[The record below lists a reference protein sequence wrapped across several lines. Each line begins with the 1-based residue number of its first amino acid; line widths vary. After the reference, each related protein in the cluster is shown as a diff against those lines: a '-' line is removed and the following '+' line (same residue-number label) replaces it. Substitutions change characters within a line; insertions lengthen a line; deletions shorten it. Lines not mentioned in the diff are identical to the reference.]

1 MTKQLV
7 TVPEDR
13 ALSGHESRLLTWLLE
28 HGKPS
33 ARAHL
38 GEVERVRVVSQCGC
52 GCASI
57 DFVDATRAS
66 MEILSEH
73 KWQDA
78 NGHLFGVFA
87 FARKGR
93 LAGLEVWSID
103 GEATPTVLP
112 ATSSLEPF
120 E

>member
-1 MTKQLV
+1 MS
-7 TVPEDR
+7 VPEDR
-13 ALSGHESRLLTWLLE
+13 ALSGQESHLLTWLLE
-28 HGKPS
+28 HGKSS
-33 ARAHL
+33 ALAHL
-38 GEVERVRVVSQCGC
+38 GEVEHARVVSQCGC

-57 DFVDATRAS
+57 DFVDAPRAS

-73 KWQDA
+73 KWRDA

-87 FARKGR
+87 FAREGR

-103 GEATPTVLP
+103 GEATPTKLP
-112 ATSSLEPF
+112 AISSLEPF

>member
-1 MTKQLV
+1 M

-13 ALSGHESRLLTWLLE
+13 ALSDQESHFLTWLLE

-33 ARAHL
+33 ARGYL
-38 GEVERVRVVSQCGC
+38 GEVEHVRVVSRCGC

-57 DFVDATRAS
+57 DFVEAPRAP
-66 MEILSEH
+66 METLSDH

-78 NGHLFGVFA
+78 EGHLFGVFA
-87 FARKGR
+87 FAKEGR

-103 GEATPTVLP
+103 GEATPTELP
-112 ATSSLEPF
+112 PTSSLGPLDSHAA
-120 E
+120 